1 MIMLGIELHALVR
14 LLRDHRFQE
23 NVIII
28 MIALAAVA
36 SLSRESRARNVARL
50 IAWDKRRS

>member
-23 NVIII
+23 NVITI